1 MNIKYT
7 RYFTILIILILIVVL
22 ITQNADIVEVTF
34 FLWRFEVSKAI
45 LIFISMI
52 VGSIGT
58 LVALLPIIRNR
69 NQESENSENP

>member
-1 MNIKYT
+1 MNIKFT
-7 RYFTILIILILIVVL
+7 RYFSILIILILIVVL
-22 ITQNADIVEVTF
+22 VVQNAEIVEVTF
-34 FLWRFEVSKAI
+34 FLWRFEISRAI

-69 NQESENSENP
+69 NKNKEDSDNP